1 MAGIYFNFQ
10 LDTLHIDIG
19 FTRVLFRF
27 FDCLSQYEVQNIRHF
42 AFSGACGYTTDE
54 MEREQHRLSFWSKVE
69 RTLEEFPNVKGFRV
83 VINIYLHLY
92 FTNPDVGEGHPY
104 VEIFDEYVPR
114 IDHQIEFYHAFP
126 EELRAELALKGYI
139 ENDRSGLVVNE
150 VYEVYGRLDGVATVV
165 YGWHRALPAEYI

>member
-1 MAGIYFNFQ
+1 
-10 LDTLHIDIG
+10 
-19 FTRVLFRF
+19 
-27 FDCLSQYEVQNIRHF
+27 
-42 AFSGACGYTTDE
+42 